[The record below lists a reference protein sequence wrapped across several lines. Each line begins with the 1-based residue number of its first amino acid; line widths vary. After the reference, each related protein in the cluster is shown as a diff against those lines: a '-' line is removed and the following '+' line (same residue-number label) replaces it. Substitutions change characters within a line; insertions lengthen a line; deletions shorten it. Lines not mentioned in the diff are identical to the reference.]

1 MAAKGNQNSLFD
13 RSSRYVKGGVTETAS
28 NRIEWW
34 ERTIFQ
40 PDASDVFYVIEDIY
54 DRRPDQIAS
63 VFLNDPRLWWFIAQ
77 FNNILDPFSEMTTG
91 TVLRLPTAERA
102 MLMLTGKPG
111 GVASKRELT
120 PTISAV
126 IV

>member
-1 MAAKGNQNSLFD
+1 MATKGPQNSLF
-13 RSSRYVKGGVTETAS
+13 STQGRYVKGGATETAN

-34 ERTIFQ
+34 ERTAFQ
-40 PDASDVFYVIEDIY
+40 PDPTDVFYVIADTY
-54 DRRPDQIAS
+54 DRRPDLVAAI
-63 VFLNDPRLWWFIAQ
+63 FYNDPRLWWFIAQ

-91 TVLRLPTAERA
+91 KVLRLPTVERA
-102 MLMLTGKPG
+102 SLMLTGKPG
-111 GVASKRELT
+111 GIASKRELT

>member
-1 MAAKGNQNSLFD
+1 MAVKGNQNSLFAGA
-13 RSSRYVKGGVTETAS
+13 SRLVKGGTTETAN

-34 ERTIFQ
+34 ERAVFQ
-40 PDASDVFYVIEDIY
+40 PDVSDVFYVIEDIY
-54 DRRPDQIAS
+54 DRRPDQIAA
-63 VFLNDPRLWWFIAQ
+63 VFFNDPRLWWFIAQ

-102 MLMLTGKPG
+102 TLMLTGKPG
-111 GVASKRELT
+111 GIASKRELT